1 MKKIIYI
8 SFLFIASFTFAQK
21 KDKIKGSKIITHTVK
36 ELQAVTHI
44 EIEDNITIFLV
55 KSDKFSLEIEADDN
69 LHDVLNISILANTL
83 RINTLK
89 DVSGAKK
96 FEIRLNYN
104 DTLQEITLK
113 HDAVLNALNQLEL
126 KNIVIRNFDN
136 SKSFLNVKS
145 EKFSIFM
152 NDKSEAELN
161 IKADTCAI
169 QGSKYS
175 ILKALVAAP
184 ETTID
189 LYEKAKVTIEGDA
202 LNAKIRIDNNSNLI
216 AKKFVVENI
225 NLSTENFAKSEV
237 NASKTLLLSAS
248 GKSKTELYGNPAI
261 TIEKFTNTTIL
272 EKKEL

>member
-1 MKKIIYI
+1 MKKIIYLC
-8 SFLFIASFTFAQK
+8 FLFIAGFAFAQK

-44 EIEDNITIFLV
+44 EIEDNVKIFLV

-104 DTLQEITLK
+104 DTLQEITMK
-113 HDAVLNALNQLEL
+113 HDAILNALNELEL

-161 IKADTCAI
+161 IKADTCNI

-175 ILKALVAAP
+175 VLKALVAAP
-184 ETTID
+184 ETKID

-202 LNAKIRIDNNSNLI
+202 ANAQIRIDNNSTLV
-216 AKKFVVENI
+216 AKKFVVDSI
-225 NLSTENFAKSEV
+225 NLTTENFAQSEL
-237 NASKTLLLSAS
+237 NASKAIIITAS
-248 GKSKTELYGNPAI
+248 GKSKTELYGAPTI
-261 TIEKFTNTTIL
+261 TIEKFVNTTIL